1 MPEYKIVDAGKLDAD
16 LKAFADA
23 IRAKLGTQASLR
35 FPDGM
40 ATAISQIS
48 SSASSANVAWGAV
61 IPTQDYYGD
70 VDEPLTIIHNL
81 GITPNF
87 YIIIHNGEAF
97 STSNRVEGSIVIDV
111 GNIYLQGEWLYSKS
125 YGTSLAY
132 YNGANY
138 DDVRNALFFVPYVN
152 PTADRYIVAGEEY
165 IWICGVLG
173 EPFGELITFT
183 INGTTYQAN
192 EGMNWSD
199 WVYSNYNT
207 AGFALYDAGDGYLE
221 VHSASGASVVYGDRP
236 YYTQYASDEITA
248 GTAYRTV

>member
-16 LKAFADA
+16 LKVFADA

-35 FPDGM
+35 FPDEM

-48 SSASSANVAWGAV
+48 ASASSANVAWGSV
-61 IPTQDYYGD
+61 IPAQDYYGD
-70 VDEPLTIIHNL
+70 DEYLTITHNL

-87 YIIIHNGEAF
+87 YIFIHNGEAF
-97 STSNRVEGSIVIDV
+97 STSNCVEGSIVIDV
-111 GNIYLQGEWLYSKS
+111 GNIYLQGEWIYSKGN
-125 YGTSLAY
+125 GTSLSY
-132 YNGANY
+132 YPYANY
-138 DDVRNALFFVPYVN
+138 DDVRNALLFVPYVN
-152 PTADRYIVAGEEY
+152 PTADRCIVAGEEY

-183 INGTTYQAN
+183 IDGTTYQAN

-207 AGFALYDAGDGYLE
+207 DGFKLQADEYGDLE
-221 VHSASGASVVYGDRP
+221 VLSATGATVVYGDRP
-236 YYTQYASDEITA
+236 YYTQYGSDEVYA
-248 GTAYRTV
+248 GRAYRTV

>member
-16 LKAFADA
+16 LKVFADA

-35 FPDGM
+35 FPNGM

-48 SSASSANVAWGAV
+48 SSASSANVAWGSV
-61 IPTQDYYGD
+61 IPMYDYYGD
-70 VDEPLTIIHNL
+70 DEYLTITHNL

-87 YIIIHNGEAF
+87 YIFIHNGESF
-97 STSNRVEGSIVIDV
+97 GTSNCPEGSIVIDV
-111 GNIYLQGEWLYSKS
+111 GNIYLQGEWIYSKS
-125 YGTSLAY
+125 NGTSLSY
-132 YNGANY
+132 YPYSNY

-173 EPFGELITFT
+173 EPFGDLITFT

-207 AGFALYDAGDGYLE
+207 DGFKLHVDEYGDLE
-221 VHSASGASVVYGDRP
+221 VLSAGGANVVYGDRP
-236 YYTQYASDEITA
+236 YYSQYGSYEISA
-248 GTAYRTV
+248 GQAYRTV

>member
-1 MPEYKIVDAGKLDAD
+1 MEKYIIKELT
-16 LKAFADA
+16 LKAIADA
-23 IRAKLGTQASLR
+23 IRLKTGTSEQYT
-35 FPDGM
+35 PEEM
-40 ATAISQIS
+40 VTAISRIS
-48 SSASSANVAWGAV
+48 GSSVPVAQGTV
-61 IPTQDYYGD
+61 IPTHDYYGD
-70 VDEPLTIIHNL
+70 EDECLTITHNL

-87 YIIIHNGEAF
+87 YIFLHNGEAF

-111 GNIYLQGEWLYSKS
+111 GNCYIQGEWIYSKS

-132 YNGANY
+132 YNEANY

-165 IWICGVLG
+165 IWVCGVLG

-199 WVYSNYNT
+199 WVCSTYNT
-207 AGFALYDAGDGYLE
+207 DGFKLQADEYGDLE
-221 VHSASGASVVYGDRP
+221 VLSAGGANVVYSDRP
-236 YYTQYASDEITA
+236 YYPQYASDEITA